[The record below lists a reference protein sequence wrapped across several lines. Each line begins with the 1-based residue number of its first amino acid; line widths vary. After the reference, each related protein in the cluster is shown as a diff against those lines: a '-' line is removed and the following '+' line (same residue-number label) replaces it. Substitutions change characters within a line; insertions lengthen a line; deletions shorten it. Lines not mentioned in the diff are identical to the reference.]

1 MGEVKVH
8 RNADFR
14 KSNPS
19 NVWLGAVIGMN
30 ENMR

>member
-8 RNADFR
+8 RNSDFR

-19 NVWLGAVIGMN
+19 NLWLGTVIGMN